1 MRIITALAFLLFLS
15 QTVYSQ
21 KSFEKEFFFDE
32 TLNKHFLKFNILMLG
47 ELVEDFDAIVLES
60 SPENTNIEVAYHA
73 FIEKYNQENLNA
85 LLEIKVF
92 GNFYY
97 FSDNEIVQIQAVKIG
112 CVHVDCDKPTRSF
125 FYDFKD
131 IISYFNFLNEI
142 SLDKELTSTYVNTL
156 KNIPK
161 TNPDQLAFQLF
172 IRDLDLSIPRNRIPV
187 AIHYLVTK
195 QQIIYNI
202 WEGKK
207 P

>member
-1 MRIITALAFLLFLS
+1 MRIITALIFLLFLS
-15 QTVYSQ
+15 QTVYAQ

-47 ELVEDFDAIVLES
+47 ELVEDFDAIVLAS
-60 SPENTNIEVAYHA
+60 SSENTNIEVAYHA

-97 FSDNEIVQIQAVKIG
+97 FSDNEIVQQKASYIICSHA
-112 CVHVDCDKPTRSF
+112 DCNKPKRSF
-125 FYDFKD
+125 FYDFED
-131 IISYFNFLNEI
+131 IISYFNFLKEI
-142 SLDKELTSTYVNTL
+142 SLDKELTSTYLNTL

-161 TNPDQLAFQLF
+161 INPEFSTFQLF
-172 IRDLDLSIPRNRIPV
+172 INKLDLSIPRNRIPV